1 MIQPCNITLGY
12 LMLSNLLLLI
22 LNIYQNTGL
31 MMNCLH
37 VESSFLAAPLFLSL
51 PELIMVVQNISS
63 KHADISQIINS
74 SAELLTIVAK
84 QIILFKDS
92 GLKIQTFNLIILSQ
106 KYNKKSESQCEQH
119 YTCIRKLT
127 GAFFCLKLNNFSYNH

>member
-63 KHADISQIINS
+63 KHADIS
-74 SAELLTIVAK
+74 
-84 QIILFKDS
+84 
-92 GLKIQTFNLIILSQ
+92 
-106 KYNKKSESQCEQH
+106 
-119 YTCIRKLT
+119 
-127 GAFFCLKLNNFSYNH
+127 

>member
-12 LMLSNLLLLI
+12 LKFSNLLLPI

-37 VESSFLAAPLFLSL
+37 VESSFLAALLFLSS

-63 KHADISQIINS
+63 KHADIS
-74 SAELLTIVAK
+74 
-84 QIILFKDS
+84 
-92 GLKIQTFNLIILSQ
+92 
-106 KYNKKSESQCEQH
+106 
-119 YTCIRKLT
+119 
-127 GAFFCLKLNNFSYNH
+127 

>member
-1 MIQPCNITLGY
+1 MIQPYNIILGY
-12 LMLSNLLLLI
+12 LKFSNLLLPI

-31 MMNCLH
+31 MINYLH
-37 VESSFLAAPLFLSL
+37 VESSFLAALLFLLS
-51 PELIMVVQNISS
+51 PELIIVVQNISS

-74 SAELLTIVAK
+74 SAELLTMVAK

-92 GLKIQTFNLIILSQ
+92 SLKIQTFNLIILSQ
-106 KYNKKSESQCEQH
+106 KYKKKSESQCEQH

-127 GAFFCLKLNNFSYNH
+127 EAFLPQTQ

>member
-12 LMLSNLLLLI
+12 LKFTNLLLPI

-37 VESSFLAAPLFLSL
+37 VESSFLSALLFLSS

-63 KHADISQIINS
+63 KHADIS
-74 SAELLTIVAK
+74 
-84 QIILFKDS
+84 
-92 GLKIQTFNLIILSQ
+92 
-106 KYNKKSESQCEQH
+106 
-119 YTCIRKLT
+119 
-127 GAFFCLKLNNFSYNH
+127 